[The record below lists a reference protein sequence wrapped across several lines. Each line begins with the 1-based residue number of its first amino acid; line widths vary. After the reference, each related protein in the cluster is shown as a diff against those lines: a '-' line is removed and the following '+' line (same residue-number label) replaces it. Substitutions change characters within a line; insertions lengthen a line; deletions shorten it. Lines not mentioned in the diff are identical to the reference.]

1 VLSALLGLIGAV
13 VYGASDF
20 FGGIAAKSM
29 SAVRVTAINSGAGLV
44 LLVLGSVV
52 FPPRWSEGAL
62 LTGVL
67 SGIAGAAALGL
78 LYACLALG
86 PMSILSP
93 IMALVAAV
101 IPIAVGFARG
111 ERLSIAGN
119 VGLLIGLLAIIL
131 ICFVPGAGALRPS
144 ARGIIMAVAA
154 GVAIGAYL
162 VIIDLSPTDSGPAPL
177 IVCFAV
183 TGLVMGAIVLLQSL
197 RRGERPRASPG
208 RPTVL
213 FAILCGLTDAGAAFL
228 FLLALRAGD
237 LSVVSVLNALAPAGT
252 IVLASLVLK
261 ERIAVVQW
269 IGLAIA
275 LAAAALL
282 ALA

>member
-1 VLSALLGLIGAV
+1 VLSALLGLVGATI
-13 VYGASDF
+13 YGASDF

-29 SAVRVTAINSGAGLV
+29 SAITVTAINSVAGFM
-44 LLVLGSVV
+44 LLALGMLV

-67 SGIAGAAALGL
+67 SGLAGAAALGL

-119 VGLLIGLLAIIL
+119 IGLLIGLVAIIL

-144 ARGIIMAVAA
+144 GRGIFMAVAA

-162 VIIDLSPTDSGPAPL
+162 VIIDLSPVDSGPAPL

-183 TGLVMGAIVLLQSL
+183 TGLVMGAIVLVRSL
-197 RRGERPRASPG
+197 GRREPRVGTTRPA
-208 RPTVL
+208 VL

-237 LSVVSVLNALAPAGT
+237 LSVVSVFNALAPAGT
-252 IVLASLVLK
+252 IVLASIVLK

-269 IGLAIA
+269 AGLLFA
-275 LAAAALL
+275 LVSAALL